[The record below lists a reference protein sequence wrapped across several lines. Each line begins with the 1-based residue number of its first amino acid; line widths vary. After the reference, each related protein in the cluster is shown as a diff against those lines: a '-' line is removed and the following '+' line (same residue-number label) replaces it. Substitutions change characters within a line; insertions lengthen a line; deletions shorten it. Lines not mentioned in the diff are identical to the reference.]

1 MNEIFVTINIA
12 FSISKCYNVHSK
24 FRKCPVA

>member
-24 FRKCPVA
+24 FRMYLWR